1 MTIPDSLFDG
11 YRKVYKLNEDEFD
24 YIIENCTDDELDIL
38 ILSSKPTFKEIKSG
52 LKIVKKY
59 LGIMSKQEK

>member
-1 MTIPDSLFDG
+1 MNLTDSLFHA
-11 YRKVYKLNEDEFD
+11 YREVYKLNEDEFD